1 VIDEYVN
8 RGKVNALTAWGA
20 AVGLM
25 LMAWCVA
32 LWAGS
37 EAGWR
42 CAVMLAFTS
51 CITSAFAAV
60 LHIRCYAVRVA
71 GLVRATSSIQHERP
85 RPVRDL

>member
-1 VIDEYVN
+1 MIDEYVN

-20 AVGLM
+20 VVGLM

-32 LWAGS
+32 MASGS

-71 GLVRATSSIQHERP
+71 GLVRASNSVQYERP
-85 RPVRDL
+85 RPVSDL